1 MTAFRPRRGIA
12 VMELVVVALIVI
24 VLLAIAI
31 PRFTRP
37 TLDLV
42 SGPAASVAPGAT
54 GALAVRVTSWRG
66 AALADVPV
74 VFEPGEGMAVTPTTA
89 RTDSSGVATATWFA
103 GPAPGERTIVA
114 HLEGRLTPSVRIA
127 VRATAPRA
135 PAVAP
140 PSATP
145 AAAETTRAGSAAPG
159 TTPPATG
166 RPAPTPSDPA
176 TPRPDSAASP
186 R

>member
-1 MTAFRPRRGIA
+1 MTALQARRGIA

-24 VLLAIAI
+24 VLLAIAV

-42 SGPAASVAPGAT
+42 SGPSATVAAGAT

-66 AALADVPV
+66 AALAGVPV
-74 VFEPGEGMAVTPTTA
+74 VFEPGEGVAVTPTVA
-89 RTDSSGVATATWFA
+89 RTDSSGVATATWFV
-103 GPAPGERTIVA
+103 GPAPGARSIDA
-114 HLEGRLTPSVRIA
+114 HLEGRRSPSVRIA
-127 VRATAPRA
+127 MRATAGRE
-135 PAVAP
+135 PAVTP
-140 PSATP
+140 PSAAP
-145 AAAETTRAGSAAPG
+145 AAAETTRAGTPAPG

-166 RPAPTPSDPA
+166 RPAPTPGGTA
-176 TPRPDSAASP
+176 TPRPDSAAAP